1 MEEFDRVNRKIRNI
15 SVLIILIAVIILIIW
30 LILFRLIGEKEFQF
44 LLAIGIG
51 LFLAGLLLLTRI
63 QYVIWINKRASNN
76 LERDS
81 KIINF

>member
-1 MEEFDRVNRKIRNI
+1 MEEFDRINRKIRNI
-15 SVLIILIAVIILIIW
+15 SFLIIIIAILLLIIW
-30 LILFRLIGEKEFQF
+30 FILFGLIGEKEFQF

>member
-15 SVLIILIAVIILIIW
+15 SFLIIFIAIIILIIW
-30 LILFRLIGEKEFQF
+30 LILFGLIGQKEFQF

-63 QYVIWINKRASNN
+63 QYVIWINKRFSNN
-76 LERDS
+76 MERDS
-81 KIINF
+81 KNVNF

>member
-63 QYVIWINKRASNN
+63 QYVIWINKRFSNN
-76 LERDS
+76 MERDR
-81 KIINF
+81 KIVNF